1 MAFASPPPTT
11 FFLLQINGTYV
22 KNTYNMTM
30 LKRLFHPSLRQSFF
44 LLGPRGTGKSTWVRS
59 AFPDAHT
66 VDLLDEPIFRS
77 YSAAPERLL
86 DVVRALPP
94 GSVILLDEI
103 QRFPILLNLV
113 HKLIEEKRGW
123 VFVLTGSS
131 ARKLKR
137 AGVDLLAGRAL
148 LEHMHPFMAA
158 EVGPIFRLTDALQRG
173 LLPLVWDSS
182 DPIRVLESYVGLYLK
197 EEVQQ
202 EGLVRNIGNF
212 SRFLEVMA
220 FSHAQPI
227 NFSALAREAECKR
240 TTIVGYAEILQDL
253 LLSFQLPI
261 FTKRARRQMAEHP
274 KFFYF
279 DAGVF
284 RALRRRG
291 PLDRPEEIEGQAL
304 EGLVAQHLRAWNDY
318 SRDKHELFY
327 WRTRAGVEVDF
338 IIYGASG
345 IWALEVKNTG
355 RVRPEDL
362 RGLKSFQNDYAQSRA
377 VFLYRGSERLRIDGI
392 DVIPCEAFLRALLPD
407 KPILPAAL

>member
-1 MAFASPPPTT
+1 
-11 FFLLQINGTYV
+11 
-22 KNTYNMTM
+22 MTM
-30 LKRLFHPSLRQSFF
+30 LKRMFRPSPGTSFF
-44 LLGPRGTGKSTWVRS
+44 LFGPRGTGKSTWARS
-59 AFPDAHT
+59 AFPHART
-66 VDLLDEPIFRS
+66 IDLLDESVFRS

-86 DVVRALPP
+86 DVVRALPR
-94 GSVILLDEI
+94 GHAVLLDEI
-103 QRFPILLNLV
+103 QRLPVLLNLV

-137 AGVDLLAGRAL
+137 SGVDLLAGRAL
-148 LEHMHPFMAA
+148 LDHLHPFMAA
-158 EVGPIFRLTDALQRG
+158 ELGPAFRLDDALQRG
-173 LLPLVWDSS
+173 LLPLVWDAP
-182 DPIRVLESYVGLYLK
+182 DPARVLESYVGLYLK

-202 EGLVRNIGNF
+202 EGLVRHVGNF

-240 TTIVGYAEILQDL
+240 TTVVGYAEILQDL
-253 LLSFQLPI
+253 LLSFSLPV

-318 SRDKHELFY
+318 SREKHDLSF
-327 WRTRAGVEVDF
+327 WRTRAGLEVDF
-338 IIYGASG
+338 VAHGPSG

-362 RGLKSFQNDYAQSRA
+362 RGLKAFRADYPQARA
-377 VFLYRGSERLRIDGI
+377 LFLYRGAETLRTNGI
-392 DVIPCEAFLRALLPD
+392 DVLPCESFLRSLLPD
-407 KPILPAAL
+407 KPILPAN